1 MGDKIDFNAA
11 LKDCKHVRDGIKSD
25 EDFQNADSGLVMYY
39 LNTIVQAL
47 EIAATVKQEKRIV
60 TKLIEQ
66 SQKHVIQNEVNE
78 TINDYL
84 YDKDV
89 TYCHITLRFE
99 KQNGKSN
106 GVMLIV
112 GKSFYEEDGGL

>member
-11 LKDCKHVRDGIKSD
+11 LEDCKHVRDGIKSD

-60 TKLIEQ
+60 TKLI
-66 SQKHVIQNEVNE
+66 
-78 TINDYL
+78 
-84 YDKDV
+84 
-89 TYCHITLRFE
+89 
-99 KQNGKSN
+99 
-106 GVMLIV
+106 
-112 GKSFYEEDGGL
+112 